1 MSVRIHIV
9 QIAQRLKSAMQTG
22 NRSLKL
28 ALDVAEK
35 FNDIIP
41 TLIPV
46 VNAVIGN
53 PARETKCIVHHLLFG
68 Y

>member
-1 MSVRIHIV
+1 MHSSPYSDSTLTMSVRIHIV

-35 FNDIIP
+35 FDDIP
-41 TLIPV
+41 A
-46 VNAVIGN
+46 VNTVIRS
-53 PARETKCIVHHLLFG
+53 PA
-68 Y
+68 